1 MEGQAVKYL
10 RLVIR
15 VGVLLSVIASAS
27 GPAGAQWPQ
36 FRGPNGS
43 GVDAEGTGYPIT
55 FSPTR
60 RIVWKA
66 RAPYGQSSPVVA
78 GGRVYL
84 TASEGGR
91 LLTLALDAASGRE
104 LWRRDLSPERP
115 NKIYK
120 ANDPASPTPVAD
132 ADGVIV
138 FFPDFGL
145 AAYDRDGKD
154 RWNVPLGPFKSFYGL
169 GTSPVVSED
178 VVALVCDQA
187 SGSFLLAV
195 DRKTGRELWKKDR
208 PGAID
213 AYATPM
219 MFRPVSG
226 PPQLI
231 VLGSTRVDSYALA
244 TGERNW
250 WLPIGSVGAMGTAL
264 TSGDTV
270 FVTTMGTSEPWM
282 PTFEATL
289 EKLDKDKDKQLSPQ
303 EFSADKE
310 MGEHFGFL
318 DNDGDGLISATDWN
332 YMRGLGRGEFGAIAI
347 RASRAKGQLDA
358 KSVAWRFSKNLPYIP
373 APLLYKGVF
382 YMVKDGGIITAL
394 DAATGKPLKEGRSP
408 KAIGEYH
415 ASPVAAED
423 KIYIANVD
431 GVVSVLKAGAQWEVL
446 SVNDIGEPIHATP
459 ALSGGR
465 LYVRTKD
472 ALYCFGGK

>member
-1 MEGQAVKYL
+1 MKYL
-10 RLVIR
+10 RSVACL
-15 VGVLLSVIASAS
+15 GVLVSATAFTS
-27 GPAGAQWPQ
+27 ISTHAQWPQ

-43 GVDAEGTGYPIT
+43 GVDAEGTGYPIV
-55 FSPTR
+55 FSPSR

-66 RAPYGQSSPVVA
+66 RAPYGQSSPVIA

-104 LWRRDLSPERP
+104 VWRRDLRPERP

-145 AAYDRDGKD
+145 VAYDRDGKD
-154 RWNVPLGPFKSFYGL
+154 RWNVPLGPFKSFYGMA
-169 GTSPVVSED
+169 GSPMISGD
-178 VVALVCDQA
+178 IVALVCDQS
-187 SGSFLLAV
+187 SGSYVIAV
-195 DRKTGRELWKKDR
+195 DRKTGRQLWKKDR

-213 AYATPM
+213 AYTTPVIL
-219 MFRPVSG
+219 RTSSG

-231 VLGSTRVDSYALA
+231 VVGSNSVDSYAPA

-250 WLPIGSVGAMGTAL
+250 WMPVGSVGAMGTAIA
-264 TSGDTV
+264 SGDTLY
-270 FVTTMGTSEPWM
+270 VTTMGTSQPWM
-282 PTFEATL
+282 PSWEETAAKF
-289 EKLDKDKDKQLSPQ
+289 DKDKDGKLSPQ
-303 EFSADKE
+303 EFAADKN

-318 DNDGDGLISATDWN
+318 DNDGDGAISAKDWN
-332 YMRGLGRGEFGAIAI
+332 YMRGLGRGEFGAVAMKP
-347 RASRAKGQLDA
+347 AAMKGQIDP
-358 KSVAWRFSKNLPYIP
+358 KSVSWRFSKNLPYIP
-373 APLLYKGVF
+373 SPLVYRNIF
-382 YMVKDGGIITAL
+382 YMVKDGGIVTAL

-408 KAIGEYH
+408 KALGEYW

-431 GVVSVLKAGAQWEVL
+431 GVISVLKAGAQWEVL

-465 LYVRTKD
+465 VYVRTKD